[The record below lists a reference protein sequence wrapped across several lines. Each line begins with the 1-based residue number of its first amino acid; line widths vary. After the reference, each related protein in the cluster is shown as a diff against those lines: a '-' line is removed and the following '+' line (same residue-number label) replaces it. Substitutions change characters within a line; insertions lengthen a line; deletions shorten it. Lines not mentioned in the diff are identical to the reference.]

1 MLRGSFGI
9 VVCCPMRL
17 TDVASLAEQDG
28 SPMKI
33 LDALVTFVL
42 MLVCTVVCGI
52 GGYAATG
59 VFLWIVG
66 SSLHHDVSYNWKF
79 PVTLLPYGG
88 GAIGF
93 LAPVV
98 FLGPAVIGN
107 QQRPWQFS
115 LRTMFIVFTVMAV
128 LLGVIALLYHLR
140 TWWM

>member
-1 MLRGSFGI
+1 

-17 TDVASLAEQDG
+17 TDVASSAEQDG

-42 MLVCTVVCGI
+42 MVVCAVVCGI

-98 FLGPAVIGN
+98 YLGPGVIGN
-107 QQRPWQFS
+107 LVDQQRPWQFS
-115 LRTMFIVFTVMAV
+115 LRTLLIAATIIAVILGLAV
-128 LLGVIALLYHLR
+128 LLYRSL
-140 TWWM
+140 

>member
-1 MLRGSFGI
+1 
-9 VVCCPMRL
+9 
-17 TDVASLAEQDG
+17 
-28 SPMKI
+28 MKI

-42 MLVCTVVCGI
+42 IVVCAVVCGI

-98 FLGPAVIGN
+98 CLGPAVIGN
-107 QQRPWQFS
+107 LVDQQRPWQFS
-115 LRTMFIVFTVMAV
+115 LRNLLIAATIIAVILGLAV
-128 LLGVIALLYHLR
+128 LLYR
-140 TWWM
+140 S

>member
-1 MLRGSFGI
+1 
-9 VVCCPMRL
+9 MRL
-17 TDVASLAEQDG
+17 TDVASSAEQDG

-42 MLVCTVVCGI
+42 IVVCAVVCGI

-66 SSLHHDVSYNWKF
+66 SSLHHDVSYNWTF

-98 FLGPAVIGN
+98 YLGPAVIGN
-107 QQRPWQFS
+107 LVDQQRPWQFS
-115 LRTMFIVFTVMAV
+115 LRTLLIAATIIAVILGLAV
-128 LLGVIALLYHLR
+128 LLYRGL
-140 TWWM
+140 

>member
-1 MLRGSFGI
+1 
-9 VVCCPMRL
+9 MRL
-17 TDVASLAEQDG
+17 TDVASSAEQDG

-42 MLVCTVVCGI
+42 MVVCAVVCGI

-66 SSLHHDVSYNWKF
+66 SSLHHDVSYNWTF

-98 FLGPAVIGN
+98 FLGPALIGN
-107 QQRPWQFS
+107 LVDQQRLWQFS

-128 LLGVIALLYHLR
+128 LLGVIGLLYHLR

>member
-1 MLRGSFGI
+1 
-9 VVCCPMRL
+9 MRL
-17 TDVASLAEQDG
+17 TDVASSAEQDG

-42 MLVCTVVCGI
+42 MTVCAVVCGI

-66 SSLHHDVSYNWKF
+66 SSLHHDVSYNWTF
-79 PVTLLPYGG
+79 PMTLLPYGG

-107 QQRPWQFS
+107 LVDQQRPWQFS
-115 LRTMFIVFTVMAV
+115 LRNLLIAATIIAVILGLAVF
-128 LLGVIALLYHLR
+128 LYR
-140 TWWM
+140 TL